1 MLKEIVHK
9 DELIM
14 MKRLPQNAKLIVNM
28 NKLKKAIFETNVGHY
43 KVIYSME
50 YCSLPTLKIR

>member
-14 MKRLPQNAKLIVNM
+14 MKCLPQNAKLIVNM
-28 NKLKKAIFETNVGHY
+28 NKLKTAIFETNVGHY
-43 KVIYSME
+43 KVIYSTE
-50 YCSLPTLKIR
+50 CYFLPTLKIR